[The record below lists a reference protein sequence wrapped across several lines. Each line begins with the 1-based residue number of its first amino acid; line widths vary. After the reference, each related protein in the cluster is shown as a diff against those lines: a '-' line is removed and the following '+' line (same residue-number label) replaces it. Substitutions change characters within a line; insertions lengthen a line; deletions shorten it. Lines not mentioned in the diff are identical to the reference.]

1 MAAGLGQAQARDS
14 GSGGGD
20 GGAGEVG
27 DRGGSGDRVVA
38 ESFEAQQA
46 PAGGEADL
54 PQGGQV
60 SQPFADLEVI
70 GVVDGGLG
78 PQGSS

>member
-46 PAGGEADL
+46 RLAEKPTSRRAGRLVSRL
-54 PQGGQV
+54 PIWK
-60 SQPFADLEVI
+60 S
-70 GVVDGGLG
+70 
-78 PQGSS
+78 